1 YIKHL
6 KKEWF
11 QGMFLGLV
19 ELSILVVIIFDLT
32 ILHYQIGFIVSFL
45 KITCYAFLLLTVM
58 TSIYLFPM
66 AARYEMSLLDTV
78 KKSFIMAC
86 LNLKWTGVLMFLLI
100 MTWFI
105 MVQSSLLFMLTVSA
119 IFIFA
124 YTAFAYFKII
134 ILQKQFAYFS
144 KQQGDYQ

>member
-1 YIKHL
+1 ML
-6 KKEWF
+6 
-11 QGMFLGLV
+11 LGLV

-45 KITCYAFLLLTVM
+45 KIICYAFLLLTVM

-86 LNLKWTGVLMFLLI
+86 LNLKWTSVLMFLLI